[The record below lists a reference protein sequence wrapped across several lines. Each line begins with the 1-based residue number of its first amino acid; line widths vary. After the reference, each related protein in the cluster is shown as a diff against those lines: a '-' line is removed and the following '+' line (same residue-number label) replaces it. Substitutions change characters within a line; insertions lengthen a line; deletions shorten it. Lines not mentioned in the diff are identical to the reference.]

1 MQKFI
6 KDFFQLNEKV
16 ESKEMSSE
24 SKSTNQKPPTQ
35 SNSSRSKKQTLKDI
49 YNERNNKPEVP
60 DCDCFSSD
68 KKPPEPGSYYT
79 HLGLWIRNCTFSSN
93 NFLYIIFSGCAATL
107 DELRREIEQQAG
119 LNGKQLRIEKVL
131 YTGKEGKSSQ
141 GCPIAKWIIRR
152 VDPEEKALF
161 IVKRRQGH
169 R

>member
-1 MQKFI
+1 VVEEESVPVSEVKIATAPAQK
-6 KDFFQLNEKV
+6 
-16 ESKEMSSE
+16 SS
-24 SKSTNQKPPTQ
+24 SSG
-35 SNSSRSKKQTLKDI
+35 SSRSKKNAPRDM

-79 HLGLWIRNCTFSSN
+79 HLGECFFFAAP
-93 NFLYIIFSGCAATL
+93 NFEHNFNFCALLLFFKPKGCASTL
-107 DELRREIEQQAG
+107 AELRKEIETRAG
-119 LNGKQLRIEKVL
+119 LSGKQLRIEKVL

-141 GCPIAKWIIRR
+141 GCPIAKWVIRR

>member
-1 MQKFI
+1 M
-6 KDFFQLNEKV
+6 
-16 ESKEMSSE
+16 
-24 SKSTNQKPPTQ
+24 KSASQKPPAP
-35 SNSSRSKKQTLKDI
+35 SGSSRSKKAAQKDI

-79 HLGLWIRNCTFSSN
+79 HLGKSSDMKQN
-93 NFLYIIFSGCAATL
+93 ASSILTSVTIGCASTL
-107 DELRREIEQQAG
+107 EELRKEIEQRAG

-141 GCPIAKWIIRR
+141 GCPIAKWVIRR
-152 VDPEEKALF
+152 IDQEEKALF